1 MFLRAEEPE
10 KLERKKI
17 GSRGAGF
24 RTNRRTVGGG
34 GSYMYLS
41 KNKKVG

>member
-17 GSRGAGF
+17 GSRGARF
-24 RTNRRTVGGG
+24 RTNRRTVGG